1 MGIVFIFSYGMGN
14 VSAAPVTIY
23 VNGSSGNDG
32 WNGLNSTWTS
42 GLNGPKATISNA
54 VNTVTT
60 NGTVN
65 VASGTYTESGMNIQN
80 NMTIR

>member
-1 MGIVFIFSYGMGN
+1 MVLVLMGIVFIFSYGMGN

-42 GLNGPKATISNA
+42 GLNGPKATIKNW
-54 VNTVTT
+54 V
-60 NGTVN
+60 
-65 VASGTYTESGMNIQN
+65 Q
-80 NMTIR
+80 